1 MRWFCNKIKELHIHA
16 LMHAQGNTQLIET
29 RVVHTGHMAIQ
40 VFSFV
45 QSKLSE
51 YQLCVPNWEYSS
63 EHDRAYHPAASQP
76 ITSIILTSL
85 FFYVL

>member
-1 MRWFCNKIKELHIHA
+1 
-16 LMHAQGNTQLIET
+16 MHAQGNTQLIET

-51 YQLCVPNWEYSS
+51 YQLCVPNWENSS
-63 EHDRAYHPAASQP
+63 EHDGAYHPSASRP
-76 ITSIILTSL
+76 ANYIHNFNITIVICALKQAWC
-85 FFYVL
+85 

>member
-1 MRWFCNKIKELHIHA
+1 MELHIHA
-16 LMHAQGNTQLIET
+16 FMHAQGNTQLIET

-63 EHDRAYHPAASQP
+63 EHDGAYHPAASRP